1 MTPSLLVAE
10 RHKQSRRR
18 LKRTIRKRASW
29 GIKTP
34 KAQTGNGDSM
44 KRLLPIHLLLIA
56 LAFSSTAQAAGLD
69 SGDML
74 NNILDNFST
83 VAVTWKDEITEH
95 ASWLFWG
102 LASISMVWTYGLMIL
117 RNADIQ
123 AFFAETIRF
132 FVTLG
137 FFWWLLIHGPAISLS
152 IIDSMREVSAKASGL
167 GSGLSPSS
175 IVDIGF
181 NILTKVSESASLL
194 YPVVTALMLAAAIV
208 VLVILALIAVN
219 MLLLLISAWLLAY
232 AGIFLLGFGGSQW
245 TSDIAINYY
254 KTVLGVGIQLFT
266 MTFLIGVGKSF
277 LDQYY
282 QAFSVG
288 TPDLNSLCVLL
299 VASVVLLTLVNKLP
313 PMLAGIISSGGQT
326 SGIGSF
332 GAGAAIGAATMAT
345 STVASAAST
354 ALAGAN
360 EIAGGTSA
368 LKAAFKAAEA
378 HMDSGSTDT
387 GNFEYGSGSEQHT
400 ASGSG
405 QSAFGQAMGNGQ
417 NTGYASRVAQ
427 TGRLAASAGALIA
440 EQVGQSISSRASAA
454 VADTAGGRVAASINE
469 NSKAALSDKTERFDG
484 DSVSGSDEFADFINR
499 DPTPD

>member
-1 MTPSLLVAE
+1 MLLTA
-10 RHKQSRRR
+10 
-18 LKRTIRKRASW
+18 
-29 GIKTP
+29 
-34 KAQTGNGDSM
+34 
-44 KRLLPIHLLLIA
+44 IA
-56 LAFSSTAQAAGLD
+56 
-69 SGDML
+69 
-74 NNILDNFST
+74 
-83 VAVTWKDEITEH
+83 V
-95 ASWLFWG
+95 
-102 LASISMVWTYGLMIL
+102 
-117 RNADIQ
+117 
-123 AFFAETIRF
+123 
-132 FVTLG
+132 
-137 FFWWLLIHGPAISLS
+137 P
-152 IIDSMREVSAKASGL
+152 
-167 GSGLSPSS
+167 
-175 IVDIGF
+175 
-181 NILTKVSESASLL
+181 
-194 YPVVTALMLAAAIV
+194 
-208 VLVILALIAVN
+208 VILALIALN

-245 TSDIAINYY
+245 VSDIAINYY

-266 MTFLIGVGKSF
+266 MTFLIGVEKSF
-277 LDQYY
+277 LGQYY
-282 QAFSVG
+282 QAFSVR

-326 SGIGSF
+326 SEIGSF
-332 GAGAAIGAATMAT
+332 GAGATIGAATMAA
-345 STVASAAST
+345 STVSSAAST
-354 ALAGAN
+354 ALAVAN

-387 GNFEYGSGSEQHT
+387 GNFEYGSGSEQDT

-469 NSKAALSDKTERFDG
+469 NSKASLSDKTERFDG